1 MFVTWH
7 IHKPCLCVAAASH
20 VSACSCQI
28 IHLNK
33 LLAVYLSLEL
43 FRVSKEPYCEVKT
56 VLCLSEGGLWPN
68 RHNSEKRKR

>member
-43 FRVSKEPYCEVKT
+43 FRVSKEPLLRGKNST
-56 VLCLSEGGLWPN
+56 VLIRGGVIMA
-68 RHNSEKRKR
+68 